1 MKNINTKIILM
12 TTVLSA
18 ILLQSCSSLNEAA
31 GKFNRAI
38 LDPISKKIDDACGN
52 SAIICSPERYK
63 ELGYFSIH
71 DFQLGK
77 PIWYKPKSA
86 DSFFTMCESDRYGC
100 GQKHYEF
107 HPNWELRGK
116 TYVNLSYGKK
126 HKKQMKELA
135 RHEDNYNQVIQ
146 IGTKICKVDEGYT
159 NEAGF
164 TERFVKD
171 TDKIQIRLLSNNHL
185 IWDDAL
191 NWYACN

>member
-1 MKNINTKIILM
+1 
-12 TTVLSA
+12 
-18 ILLQSCSSLNEAA
+18 
-31 GKFNRAI
+31 
-38 LDPISKKIDDACGN
+38 
-52 SAIICSPERYK
+52 
-63 ELGYFSIH
+63 
-71 DFQLGK
+71 QLGK

-86 DSFFTMCESDRYGC
+86 DGFFTMCESDRYGC

-116 TYVNLSYGKK
+116 TYINLSYDKK

-135 RHEDNYNQVIQ
+135 RH
-146 IGTKICKVDEGYT
+146 

-185 IWDDAL
+185 IWGDAL
-191 NWYACN
+191 NWYACK